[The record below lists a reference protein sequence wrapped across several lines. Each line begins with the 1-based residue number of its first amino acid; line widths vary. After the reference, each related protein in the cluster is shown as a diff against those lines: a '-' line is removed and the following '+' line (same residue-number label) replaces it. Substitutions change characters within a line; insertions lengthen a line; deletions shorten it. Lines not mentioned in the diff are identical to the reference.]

1 LQFLLENGKN
11 APFHMKSPVKDFRGR
26 AKGGLAPCPP
36 LKYATDSYEKTLS
49 RYVVVTQ
56 SVLSLQEN
64 EI

>member
-1 LQFLLENGKN
+1 
-11 APFHMKSPVKDFRGR
+11 MKSPVKDFRGR